1 LLKRDLD
8 RDFQSATGGVFSAYR
23 SAVRWAWTE
32 APHGPE
38 ELCNFPGVPEMLEAA
53 RRLDA

>member
-1 LLKRDLD
+1 M
-8 RDFQSATGGVFSAYR
+8 AAHAPGGFRRGAYR

-38 ELCNFPGVPEMLEAA
+38 ELCNFPGVPEMHQAA